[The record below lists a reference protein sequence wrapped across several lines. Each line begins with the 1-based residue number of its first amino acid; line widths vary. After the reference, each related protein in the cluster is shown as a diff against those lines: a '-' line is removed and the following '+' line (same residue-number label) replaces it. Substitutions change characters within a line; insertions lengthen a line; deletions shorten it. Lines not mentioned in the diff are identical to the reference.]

1 MCGSNVRR
9 KGQGTQGR
17 HAVGEE
23 APAQE
28 THENCFPIPIQ
39 LRGSR
44 CVICPR
50 NFNRK
55 LLTLHKQS

>member
-39 LRGSR
+39 LPGSR
-44 CVICPR
+44 CVICQK
-50 NFNRK
+50 F
-55 LLTLHKQS
+55 

>member
-9 KGQGTQGR
+9 KGQGTQVR
-17 HAVGEE
+17 HAAVGEE

-39 LRGSR
+39 LPGSR
-44 CVICPR
+44 CVICQK
-50 NFNRK
+50 F
-55 LLTLHKQS
+55 